1 MSKFWSV
8 FEKESMNNN
17 NAPFLLPYSNL
28 YLPIDFA
35 KIDHNTKGKFYVDS
49 FIKRIDSC
57 SFFRKSDN

>member
-1 MSKFWSV
+1 
-8 FEKESMNNN
+8 MNNN

-35 KIDHNTKGKFYVDS
+35 KIDHNTKGKLYVDS
-49 FIKRIDSC
+49 FIKRIGFC